1 VLKLEGGGRKTGL
14 KGGCS
19 VNIVVVIKQT
29 PDTETV
35 IRIRPD
41 KSQIVTSD
49 IKWIINPYDE
59 FAIEAGLRLREKH
72 GGKVTVISYGPQ
84 RVIDALRTALAM
96 GADEAVLIDDAEM
109 KRADFLRVTEALAA
123 AAGQMN
129 PDIILIGSRS
139 VDYDQ
144 GQRGAILAQRLGW
157 PHVALAVSMECNGTS
172 VVVERPI
179 EGGKVTIEVPLPALV
194 TFGGSHA
201 VWNPRYASLPGIMK
215 AKKKPLSI
223 KKLPDLGLDPA
234 DFTPE
239 KARIRI
245 ISMEMPP
252 VRKAGK
258 IVNGGLE
265 TEGKA
270 KELAKFLREE
280 AKVI

>member
-1 VLKLEGGGRKTGL
+1 
-14 KGGCS
+14 

-59 FAIEAGLRLREKH
+59 FAIEAGLRLKEKH

-109 KRADFLRVTEALAA
+109 KRADFLRVTEALGA
-123 AAGQMN
+123 AAGQLN
-129 PDIILIGSRS
+129 PDIILIGSRT

-144 GQRGAILAQRLGW
+144 GQRGAILAEKLGW
-157 PHVALAVSMECNGTS
+157 PHVALAVSLESDGAAVT
-172 VVVERPI
+172 VDRPI
-179 EGGKVTIEVPLPALV
+179 EGGKVTIETPLPAVV

-201 VWNPRYASLPGIMK
+201 LWNPRYASLPGIMK
-215 AKKKPLSI
+215 AKKKPLII
-223 KKLPDLGLDPA
+223 KKLEELGMDPA
-234 DFTPE
+234 DFSPE

-245 ISMEMPP
+245 TSLELPP
-252 VRKAGK
+252 QRKPGK
-258 IVNGGLE
+258 IVDGGLDTVE
-265 TEGKA
+265 KA
-270 KELAKFLREE
+270 KELVKLLREE
-280 AKVI
+280 ARVI

>member
-1 VLKLEGGGRKTGL
+1 MK
-14 KGGCS
+14 
-19 VNIVVVIKQT
+19 IVVVIKQT

-35 IRIRPD
+35 IRIAP
-41 KSQIVTSD
+41 SNNQIVTSD
-49 IKWIINPYDE
+49 VKWIINPYDE
-59 FAIEAGLRLREKH
+59 FAIEAALRLKEKH
-72 GGKVTVISYGPQ
+72 GGTVTVISYGSQ
-84 RVIDALRTALAM
+84 RVVEAIRTALAM
-96 GADEAVLIDDAEM
+96 GADDAVLIDDPDM
-109 KRADFLRVTEALAA
+109 KRADFLQVTEALAA
-123 AAGQMN
+123 AVREMN
-129 PDIILIGSRS
+129 PDIVLIGSRS

-144 GQRGAILAQRLGW
+144 GQRGAILAQKLGW
-157 PHVALAVSMECNGTS
+157 PHVALAVALECDGTK
-172 VVVERPI
+172 VTVERPI

-270 KELAKFLREE
+270 KELARFLREE

>member
-1 VLKLEGGGRKTGL
+1 M
-14 KGGCS
+14 
-19 VNIVVVIKQT
+19 NIVVVIKQT